1 MKNKGTII
9 LISYIL
15 VGLGIFIYYLFT
27 SYNNYYINQVSTN
40 QIDDTKIR
48 PENMAIE
55 QIDSVFDSKN
65 SSNKTLEENGI
76 FVDNNKNEN
85 LKIEEVQSGTDLEK
99 LIKLQKEIEKIKDE
113 QDKLTGD
120 LFILNNEIST
130 YKTEI
135 RKNEKNKENKE
146 KILGTYLKWIHMT
159 HNTLDLY
166 LSILQASNLN
176 EVVYNYNLTNQFI
189 KKTISNINELSNDN
203 YTLDLNRD
211 DIVNKKALYQAI
223 IRDITIKENELIDK
237 HNEIVTLISNN
248 NKLFNESYSSTTNL
262 NNRINSNKFQYY
274 GNPNGFMIIPVEGY
288 TITSEWGDRVHP
300 ISGVVKHHAGVDLAV
315 DTGTIVR
322 AAANGIV
329 SMASW
334 YGGYGK
340 AVMINHGN
348 GIVTLY
354 GHNSKILVSEGDL
367 VQQGQPIALAGSTG
381 YSTGPHCHFEVRYND
396 SDIDPFTYIK

>member
-1 MKNKGTII
+1 MKNKVTII

-135 RKNEKNKENKE
+135 RKNERNKENKE

-203 YTLDLNRD
+203 YTFDLNRD

-248 NKLFNESYSSTTNL
+248 NKLFNESYSS
-262 NNRINSNKFQYY
+262 
-274 GNPNGFMIIPVEGY
+274 
-288 TITSEWGDRVHP
+288 
-300 ISGVVKHHAGVDLAV
+300 
-315 DTGTIVR
+315 
-322 AAANGIV
+322 
-329 SMASW
+329 
-334 YGGYGK
+334 
-340 AVMINHGN
+340 
-348 GIVTLY
+348 
-354 GHNSKILVSEGDL
+354 
-367 VQQGQPIALAGSTG
+367 
-381 YSTGPHCHFEVRYND
+381 C
-396 SDIDPFTYIK
+396 